1 MLHCITQ
8 KQLIGKWH
16 SDKIL
21 LLILKKLFIILFVLI
36 INTTEAAIINV
47 DKSGVLKS
55 IKAALMNAKKGD
67 TILVK
72 KALYK
77 DGNIVIDK
85 AVTVIGIDFPVLD
98 GEGKYEVVSI
108 KSSNVVFKGFIVQ
121 HSGFATLDDPG
132 AIKIYNNNYVT
143 IQDNQ
148 LFDNFFG
155 IYVQYGKHCIIKNN
169 KIVAYGKEEQKI
181 GNGVHCWKSD
191 SLQIIGNNISGHRDG
206 IYFEFVTNSVIW
218 RNVSHHNIRYGLHF
232 MFSNNDSYITNVFKN
247 NGAGVA
253 VMFTR
258 RVTMLNNTF
267 AQNWGDAAYGLLLKE
282 ISDSY
287 IEGNHFVKNTT
298 AIFMEGTNRIMV
310 KRNMFR
316 SNGWGMKIQASCM
329 DNTIEQNNFMANTF
343 DVGTNG
349 SLVLNTFNKN
359 YWDKYEGYDLNKDNI
374 GDVPYH
380 PLSLFSVV
388 VEKNPPAMLLYK
400 SFMTSLLDK
409 SEKIIPSLTPEFFV
423 DKLPLMHSLPL

>member
-1 MLHCITQ
+1 MNAIAINATT
-8 KQLIGKWH
+8 IVV
-16 SDKIL
+16 DKTS
-21 LLILKKLFIILFVLI
+21 I
-36 INTTEAAIINV
+36 IN
-47 DKSGVLKS
+47 S
-55 IKAALMNAKKGD
+55 IKTAIQTAKNDDTIFVKKG
-67 TILVK
+67 
-72 KALYK
+72 LYK
-77 DGNIVIDK
+77 EGNIVINK
-85 AVTVIGIDFPVLD
+85 VITLIGIDFPVLD

-108 KSSNVVFKGFIVQ
+108 KSSNVIFKGFIVQ
-121 HSGFATLDDPG
+121 HSGFGTLDDPG
-132 AIKIYNNNYVT
+132 AIKIYNSNYVT

-155 IYVQYGKHCIIKNN
+155 IYVQYGKHCIVKNN

-181 GNGVHCWKSD
+181 GNGIHCWKSD

-253 VMFTR
+253 VMFTKQ
-258 RVTMLNNTF
+258 VTMLDNTF
-267 AQNWGDAAYGLLLKE
+267 TQNWGDAAYGLLLKE

-287 IEGNHFVKNTT
+287 IEGNHFVKNTSG
-298 AIFMEGTNRIMV
+298 IFMEGTNRIIV
-310 KRNMFR
+310 KKNVFKD
-316 SNGWGMKIQASCM
+316 NGWGMKIQASCM
-329 DNTIEQNNFMANTF
+329 DNVIEHNNFMGNTF

-423 DKLPLMHSLPL
+423 DKQPLMHSLQL